1 MRRIT
6 TLLVLA
12 LMMAMPTQAKKTKTI
27 AIDGSNIHARCN
39 IMSLNSFSS
48 HMMYEDLLNYY
59 SQYCFD
65 KIAIVHAEFDDKV
78 NFCHELQEEISRKN
92 KCGKVICV
100 NKSTEIC
107 L

>member
-1 MRRIT
+1 
-6 TLLVLA
+6 
-12 LMMAMPTQAKKTKTI
+12 
-27 AIDGSNIHARCN
+27 
-39 IMSLNSFSS
+39 
-48 HMMYEDLLNYY
+48 MMYEDLLNYY
-59 SQYCFD
+59 SSYCFD

-78 NFCHELQEEISRKN
+78 NFCHELQDEISKKN